1 MPIYEFYCQ
10 DCHTLFSFF
19 SRRVDTE
26 TRPACPRCA
35 RPQLER
41 RMSLF
46 AISRGRSREPA
57 GDDLPEVDEA
67 RMERAMA
74 GMAAELEG
82 VNEDDPRAMGRMMR
96 RLFDAAGMQMG
107 PGMGEAL
114 RRMEAGEDPD
124 QVEAEL
130 GEALESEDPLEARPR
145 ARLADLRRRLLPP
158 QVDPHL
164 YDL

>member
-1 MPIYEFYCQ
+1 
-10 DCHTLFSFF
+10 
-19 SRRVDTE
+19 
-26 TRPACPRCA
+26 
-35 RPQLER
+35 
-41 RMSLF
+41 MSLF
-46 AISRGRSREPA
+46 AISRGRSREPG
-57 GDDLPEVDEA
+57 GDDLPELDEA
-67 RMERAMA
+67 RMERAME

-82 VNEDDPRAMGRMMR
+82 VDQDDPRAMGRMMR

-107 PGMGEAL
+107 PGMEEAL